1 MEHETEDSEKDMSYL
16 PYIEQL
22 SYAPYASDMDRRSRT
37 CMLNTEDEIC
47 MNDAICSND
56 SMSSK
61 KQVSSFQD
69 EDYTENMKQFQL
81 QVDKFKKLA
90 KPGCSPEILNTALG
104 SMLSLFDTLS
114 LITSKRYIRASL

>member
-1 MEHETEDSEKDMSYL
+1 
-16 PYIEQL
+16 
-22 SYAPYASDMDRRSRT
+22 MDRHSRT

-47 MNDAICSND
+47 MKDAICSND

-81 QVDKFKKLA
+81 QVDKVKKLA
-90 KPGCSPEILNTALG
+90 KPGCSPEILNAALG
-104 SMLSLFDTLS
+104 SMSSLFDTLS
-114 LITSKRYIRASL
+114 LLTSKRYIRASL